1 MSCEYYWTDRA
12 SLNFLLGD
20 KTRMRVSSK
29 LWIYVFAFLDEKD
42 LVSAAG
48 LFYEWWE
55 MIFRIRESFLMDL
68 EWEELDPSRRG
79 SLYRFV
85 PLRMFTALINL
96 NLSSTAISNR
106 HLQQIIRVAANL
118 DGLNISNCPGLDQS
132 CIFQIRQDLN
142 QLRHV
147 DISGNPQCTVLA
159 VACLCSC
166 KNLQIILT
174 YGLTLS
180 PEEFLFLTKTFDS
193 VSNGTL
199 EIETEDGYDAANAMN
214 MFAKEVFEDELLF

>member
-1 MSCEYYWTDRA
+1 
-12 SLNFLLGD
+12 
-20 KTRMRVSSK
+20 
-29 LWIYVFAFLDEKD
+29 
-42 LVSAAG
+42 
-48 LFYEWWE
+48 
-55 MIFRIRESFLMDL
+55 
-68 EWEELDPSRRG
+68 
-79 SLYRFV
+79 
-85 PLRMFTALINL
+85 MFTALINL

-106 HLQQIIRVAANL
+106 HLQLIIRVAANL
-118 DGLNISNCPGLDQS
+118 DSLNISNCSGLDQS

-147 DISGNPQCTVLA
+147 DISQISGNPQFTVLA

-166 KNLQIILT
+166 KNLQIIVT

-180 PEEFLFLTKTFDS
+180 PEELLFLTKTFDS

-199 EIETEDGYDAANAMN
+199 EIETEDSYDAANAMN

>member
-1 MSCEYYWTDRA
+1 M
-12 SLNFLLGD
+12 
-20 KTRMRVSSK
+20 KVSSK
-29 LWIYVFAFLDEKD
+29 LWIYVLAFLDEKD

-48 LFYEWWE
+48 VCYEWWE
-55 MIFRIRESFLMDL
+55 MIFRTRESLLMDL
-68 EWEELDPSRRG
+68 EWEELDLSGRE

-106 HLQQIIRVAANL
+106 HLQQIIRFAANL
-118 DGLNISNCPGLDQS
+118 DSLNISNCPGLDQS
-132 CIFQIRQDLN
+132 CIFQIKQDLN

-147 DISGNPQCTVLA
+147 DISGNPQFTVLA

-166 KNLQIILT
+166 KNLQIIVT
-174 YGLTLS
+174 YGLKLS
-180 PEEFLFLTKTFDS
+180 PEELLFLTKTFDS

-214 MFAKEVFEDELLF
+214 MFAEEVFEDELLF

>member
-1 MSCEYYWTDRA
+1 M
-12 SLNFLLGD
+12 
-20 KTRMRVSSK
+20 TRP
-29 LWIYVFAFLDEKD
+29 YVFAFLDEKD
-42 LVSAAG
+42 LVSAAYVC
-48 LFYEWWE
+48 YEWWK

-68 EWEELDPSRRG
+68 EWEELDLSRRG

-118 DGLNISNCPGLDQS
+118 DSLNISNCPGLDQS

-147 DISGNPQCTVLA
+147 DICGNPQFTVLA

-166 KNLQIILT
+166 KNLQIIVT

-180 PEEFLFLTKTFDS
+180 PEELLFLTKIFDS

-199 EIETEDGYDAANAMN
+199 EIENRGWLRCRER
-214 MFAKEVFEDELLF
+214 DE

>member
-1 MSCEYYWTDRA
+1 
-12 SLNFLLGD
+12 
-20 KTRMRVSSK
+20 
-29 LWIYVFAFLDEKD
+29 
-42 LVSAAG
+42 
-48 LFYEWWE
+48 
-55 MIFRIRESFLMDL
+55 
-68 EWEELDPSRRG
+68 
-79 SLYRFV
+79 
-85 PLRMFTALINL
+85 MFTALINL

-118 DGLNISNCPGLDQS
+118 DSLNISNCPGLDQS

-142 QLRHV
+142 QLRRV
-147 DISGNPQCTVLA
+147 DISQISGNPQFTVLA
-159 VACLCSC
+159 VARLCSC
-166 KNLQIILT
+166 KNLQIIVT

-180 PEEFLFLTKTFDS
+180 PEELLFLTKTFDS

>member
-1 MSCEYYWTDRA
+1 M
-12 SLNFLLGD
+12 
-20 KTRMRVSSK
+20 KVSSK

-48 LFYEWWE
+48 VCYEWWE
-55 MIFRIRESFLMDL
+55 MIFRIRDSFLMDL

-118 DGLNISNCPGLDQS
+118 DSLNISNCPGLDQS

-142 QLRHV
+142 QLRRV
-147 DISGNPQCTVLA
+147 DISQISGNPQFTVLA

-166 KNLQIILT
+166 KNLQIIVT

-180 PEEFLFLTKTFDS
+180 PEELLFLTKTFDS

>member
-1 MSCEYYWTDRA
+1 M
-12 SLNFLLGD
+12 
-20 KTRMRVSSK
+20 KVSSK

-48 LFYEWWE
+48 VCYEWWE

-68 EWEELDPSRRG
+68 EWEELNLSGRG

-106 HLQQIIRVAANL
+106 HLQQIMRVAANL
-118 DGLNISNCPGLDQS
+118 DSLNISNCPGLDQS

-142 QLRHV
+142 QLRRV
-147 DISGNPQCTVLA
+147 DISQISGNPQFTVLA

-166 KNLQIILT
+166 KNLQIIVT

-180 PEEFLFLTKTFDS
+180 PEELLFLTKTFDS

>member
-1 MSCEYYWTDRA
+1 M
-12 SLNFLLGD
+12 
-20 KTRMRVSSK
+20 KVSSK

-48 LFYEWWE
+48 VCYEWWE
-55 MIFRIRESFLMDL
+55 MIFRIRDSFLMDL

-118 DGLNISNCPGLDQS
+118 DSLNISNCPGLDQS

-142 QLRHV
+142 QLRRV
-147 DISGNPQCTVLA
+147 DISQISGNPQFTVLA

-166 KNLQIILT
+166 KNLQIIVT

>member
-1 MSCEYYWTDRA
+1 
-12 SLNFLLGD
+12 
-20 KTRMRVSSK
+20 
-29 LWIYVFAFLDEKD
+29 
-42 LVSAAG
+42 
-48 LFYEWWE
+48 
-55 MIFRIRESFLMDL
+55 
-68 EWEELDPSRRG
+68 
-79 SLYRFV
+79 
-85 PLRMFTALINL
+85 MFTALINL

-118 DGLNISNCPGLDQS
+118 DSPNISNCPGLDQS

-142 QLRHV
+142 QLRRV
-147 DISGNPQCTVLA
+147 DISQISGNPQFTVLA

-166 KNLQIILT
+166 KNLQIIVT

-180 PEEFLFLTKTFDS
+180 PEELLFLTKTFDS